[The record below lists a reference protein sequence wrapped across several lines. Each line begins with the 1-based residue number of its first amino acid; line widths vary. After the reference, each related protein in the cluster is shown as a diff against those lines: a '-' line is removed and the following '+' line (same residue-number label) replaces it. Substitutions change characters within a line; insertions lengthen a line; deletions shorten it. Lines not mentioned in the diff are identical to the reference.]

1 MLNEMSNAQLGKH
14 SSSSPALQWDG
25 APSESQSSGPAF
37 LARTCLVD
45 KAFRRLRPRRLLDI
59 GCGRGYVTAIAGR
72 HASAVV
78 AVDQAPEAVAETRT
92 RLLGHPDAEVWG
104 EDALRGPWHEE
115 QRRGFDAVLL
125 SEVLE
130 HLDDDLGALAAI
142 RELLMTGGNLVVT
155 VPAKP
160 SLWTRWDDLAG
171 HRRRYR
177 KAELAD
183 RLTTAGFTIRE
194 IRSWGFPVTGW
205 LAIRGAKMR
214 SRRVCE
220 GSATEIPGSIQRL
233 LPLAKLGFTGLS
245 RLELMFSRLD
255 RGAGYVA
262 IATRDD

>member
-205 LAIRGAKMR
+205 LAIRGAKSDPVGSVRAPLRR
-214 SRRVCE
+214 SKLHPAPP
-220 GSATEIPGSIQRL
+220 ATGEAR
-233 LPLAKLGFTGLS
+233 FTGLS